1 MTSVAVVFAVHN
13 AGPEFGANLV
23 RLADYFAP
31 HGATYAM
38 SYVIVD
44 DGSTDGTLPA
54 SRAFA
59 RYRKD
64 VTIVPH
70 ERRRGF
76 ARSLRSAFR
85 RVSAEYTIV
94 MDAAAAHAAAAALDL
109 LETLER
115 TGADVAVATLNS
127 ERANPFR
134 SFTSRLRAYRTDFLK
149 RLSFPLRG
157 AIALPELML
166 AALRA
171 GGRVVERR
179 TSNDWHAEPG

>member
-13 AGPEFGANLV
+13 AGPAFGAHLV

-31 HGATYAM
+31 HRCTYAM

-44 DGSTDGTLPA
+44 DGSTDGTRGL
-54 SRAFA
+54 SEAFA

-76 ARSLRSAFR
+76 AQALRSAFHR
-85 RVSAEYTIV
+85 ITAEYTIV
-94 MDAAAAHAAAAALDL
+94 MDASAVHAPAAALDL

-115 TGADVAVATLNS
+115 TGADVAVATPTS
-127 ERANPFR
+127 DRANPLR
-134 SFTSRLRAYRTDFLK
+134 TFTSRLRAYRTDFLK
-149 RLSFPLRG
+149 RLSLPFRG
-157 AIALPELML
+157 AIALPELMF
-166 AALRA
+166 ASLRA

-179 TSNDWHAEPG
+179 TNNDWLMEPS